1 MGRKGR
7 TVVKVRQNCNKIGI
21 LNRKKKNDAESCIC
35 YNLAYRII
43 FSGAYFNFVK
53 EEKNVYIDTK
63 RRKEKRKL

>member
-1 MGRKGR
+1 MGKNGR
-7 TVVKVRQNCNKIGI
+7 TVVKMRQNCNKIRI
-21 LNRKKKNDAESCIC
+21 LNRKKKNDTESCIC